1 MSGLRAL
8 VTGGASGIGLAAVAR
23 LRADGYR
30 VAALDRDAA
39 ALDGVEADVRRVAD
53 VTDPDGLYAAIE
65 EAVAELG
72 GLDAVVASA
81 GIAGRGTVVD
91 TPLDDW
97 DATFAVNVRGVYLTA
112 RSTIPHLAAAGGGSF
127 VAIASQ
133 LALVGV
139 PASAAYCASKGAVV
153 NLVRAMAIDH
163 GPAGVRVN
171 CVCPGPTETPL
182 LDRFFAATADPAATR
197 VAFAAMQVH
206 GRMVEPAEI
215 ADAIAYLASPGA
227 ASTTGHALVVDG
239 GYTIR

>member
-1 MSGLRAL
+1 M
-8 VTGGASGIGLAAVAR
+8 
-23 LRADGYR
+23 
-30 VAALDRDAA
+30 
-39 ALDGVEADVRRVAD
+39 EADVRRVAD
-53 VTDPDGLYAAIE
+53 VTDPDGLHAAIE

-81 GIAGRGTVVD
+81 GIAGHGTVVD

-163 GPAGVRVN
+163 GPRRRARQLRL
-171 CVCPGPTETPL
+171 PGA
-182 LDRFFAATADPAATR
+182 DRDPAAR
-197 VAFAAMQVH
+197 PLLRRHRRPGAARASPSRPCRCTA
-206 GRMVEPAEI
+206 GWSSPTEI